1 MEVRSSHIAS
11 RYIERRVLL
20 LSAVLLAALFVVTAA
35 LARSYHAREQD
46 LAAEWFRRGNSDLAA
61 GRPAQAFE
69 EFRTSLA
76 YGPDSRD
83 VQLKLAEALL
93 ADGRYNETRT
103 YLENL
108 WDQAP
113 GSGQVNLDLAHVSMK
128 TGDVDD
134 AIRYFHG
141 AILGSWEKEPAITR
155 RKVRLELCDFLL
167 AQGRID
173 DARSEIAGLAVDTP
187 GDDGALR
194 EQNGRLFLRVGEP
207 ARALTEFEAAV
218 RTNPRQPQWLA
229 EAGRVAFDDGD
240 YFKAQSYLS
249 KAARENPS
257 AENQA
262 ALELVHDVLG
272 NDPFLD
278 GLSVEEQARRS
289 LTDFKQ
295 GLARVDG
302 CASVAPKGDG
312 AGAQSSDLAA
322 LEKEGRE
329 LQRRAT
335 LLALTRSDEMRADVM
350 NFVRRAEEAAFPLC
364 GAGSSADQALRI
376 IEKRHEVANP

>member
-1 MEVRSSHIAS
+1 METRSSHIGS
-11 RYIERRVLL
+11 RYVERRVLL
-20 LSAVLLAALFVVTAA
+20 LSGLLLGALFAVTAA

-46 LAAEWFRRGNSDLAA
+46 LAAEWFRRGNAELAA

-69 EFRTSLA
+69 DFRTSLA

-108 WDQAP
+108 WEQAP
-113 GSGQVNLDLAHVSMK
+113 GSGQVNLDLAHVAMK

-141 AILGSWEKEPAITR
+141 AILGSWEKEPATAR
-155 RKVRLELCDFLL
+155 RKVRFELCDFLL
-167 AQGRID
+167 ARGQVD

-187 GDDGALR
+187 GDDGPLR
-194 EQNGRLFLRVGEP
+194 EQNGRLFLKVGEP
-207 ARALTEFEAAV
+207 ARALTEFEAAL
-218 RTNPRQPQWLA
+218 RTNPRQPEWLA

-240 YFKAQSYLS
+240 YFKAESYLS

-257 AENQA
+257 AENKA

-272 NDPFLD
+272 DDPFLD
-278 GLSVEEQARRS
+278 GLNAAEQARRS
-289 LTDFKQ
+289 LSDFKQ
-295 GLARVDG
+295 SLDRLDG
-302 CASVAPKGDG
+302 CAQVAPKDAASG
-312 AGAQSSDLAA
+312 SEPSDLDA

-335 LLALTRSDEMRADVM
+335 VTALTRSSEMRADVM
-350 NFVRRAEEAAFPLC
+350 NFVSRAENASSLLC
-364 GAGSSADQALRI
+364 GPGSSADQALEI
-376 IEKRHEVANP
+376 IEKRHEVGNQ